1 MSFLPHH
8 SIANIITLS
17 NITFGTLSLLHSI
30 RGHYTTAAAF
40 ILIAVFLDGMDG
52 RVARRLSVSSELGK
66 QLDSLCDLVSF
77 GVAPAFLIYL
87 QYTVVYSF
95 EFGVVLTLY
104 FVLCGAYR
112 LARFN
117 ILGITDYFLGIPI
130 TLAGALMALMAL
142 LGNFLSL
149 TMIGIVTF
157 ILATLMISNIK
168 VTKFK

>member
-8 SIANIITLS
+8 SIANIIILS

-40 ILIAVFLDGMDG
+40 ILIVVFLDGMDG

-66 QLDSLCDLVSF
+66 QLDSLCDLVFF

-95 EFGVVLTLY
+95 EFGVVLTARISMVS
-104 FVLCGAYR
+104 FTASSSRRECRRKWPAYSSDR
-112 LARFN
+112 RAH
-117 ILGITDYFLGIPI
+117 
-130 TLAGALMALMAL
+130 
-142 LGNFLSL
+142 
-149 TMIGIVTF
+149 V
-157 ILATLMISNIK
+157 
-168 VTKFK
+168 